1 MAKILVVDDVRFI
14 LEMVASIFR
23 DQGHDVLTAGNGAEA
38 LEIARREGPELVL
51 LDIAMPGMDGVEV
64 ATRIREDPRTATTPI
79 LMVTSQSDKK
89 SIARAAHA
97 GANDYLAK
105 PFEPAVLL
113 SKAAQLLGGFR
124 MNFSVQSVRGVA
136 VVSVLRPDVDQ
147 SVTGELEEAL
157 KSAASVKGAF
167 VLDFSRVTKIDQS
180 AADAVIRHAD
190 ERRKEGRPIRIV
202 QPGRGIGTRTLAVR
216 LEPHARMHDSREDAL
231 ADAGATPPSLEVPPA
246 VPDAPAAA
254 SPPAAPAPPRAGCIV
269 DALGNVVMVR
279 VRGSLADVLADVQA
293 QVFPLS
299 GRTVLLT
306 ASIGAAE
313 VAALSDLALVLRS
326 AGRILKVVNA
336 DPETARTIEG
346 AGMADLLAESRA
358 TRASS

>member
-23 DQGHDVLTAGNGAEA
+23 DQGHDVFTADNGAAA
-38 LEIARREGPELVL
+38 LETARREGPELVL

-64 ATRIREDPRTATTPI
+64 ATRLREDPRTATTPI

-113 SKAAQLLGGFR
+113 AKAAQLLGGFR
-124 MNFSVQSVRGVA
+124 MNFSVQSVRGVP
-136 VVSVLRPDVDQ
+136 VVSVLRPDIDQ
-147 SVTGELEEAL
+147 GVAGEMEEAL
-157 KSAASVKGAF
+157 KTAAAVKGAF
-167 VLDFSRVTKIDQS
+167 VLDFSRVTKIDQG
-180 AADAVIRHAD
+180 AADAVLRHAE
-190 ERRKEGRPIRIV
+190 ERRREGRPIRVV

-216 LEPHARMHDSREDAL
+216 LEPHVRMHDSRDDAL
-231 ADAGATPPSLEVPPA
+231 ADAGATPASLEVP
-246 VPDAPAAA
+246 APAE
-254 SPPAAPAPPRAGCIV
+254 PAAPVATAPVVRPGCMV
-269 DALGNVVMVR
+269 DSLGSVVMVR
-279 VRGSLADVLADVQA
+279 VRGSLTDVLADVQA
-293 QVFPLS
+293 QVFPVA

-306 ASIGAAE
+306 ASIGPGE
-313 VAALSDLALVLRS
+313 VAALSDLAMVLRS
-326 AGRILKVVNA
+326 AGRVLKVVNA
-336 DPETARTIEG
+336 DADTVRTLEG
-346 AGMADLLAESRA
+346 AGFADLLAENGA

>member
-1 MAKILVVDDVRFI
+1 VAKILVVDDVRFI

-23 DQGHDVLTAGNGAEA
+23 DQGHDVFTADNGAAA
-38 LEIARREGPELVL
+38 LETARREGPELVL

-64 ATRIREDPRTATTPI
+64 ATRLREDPRTATTPI

-136 VVSVLRPDVDQ
+136 VVSVLRPDIDQ
-147 SVTGELEEAL
+147 SVAGELEEAL
-157 KSAASVKGAF
+157 KTAAAVKGPF
-167 VLDFSRVTKIDQS
+167 VLDFTRVTKIDQA
-180 AADAVIRHAD
+180 AADAVIRNAD
-190 ERRKEGRPIRIV
+190 ERRREGRPIRVV

-216 LEPHARMHDSREDAL
+216 LEPHVRMHDSRNEAL
-231 ADAGATPPSLEVPPA
+231 ADAGATPASLEPPPA
-246 VPDAPAAA
+246 AE
-254 SPPAAPAPPRAGCIV
+254 PAAPAAPAAPRSGCMV
-269 DALGNVVMVR
+269 DSLGSVVMVR
-279 VRGSLADVLADVQA
+279 VRGSLTDVLADVQA
-293 QVFPLS
+293 QVFPVP

-306 ASIGAAE
+306 ANIGPAE

-336 DPETARTIEG
+336 DAETVRTLEG
-346 AGMADLLAESRA
+346 AGIADLLAENGA